1 MDFLRSMITGNTACN
16 NLEYPS
22 VYNAAA
28 GRSEQCS
35 SETPG
40 AGWSLVVTL
49 SADEDKR
56 LHNLMSKHFKS
67 VAQRDSRLG
76 EYAGIQAKM
85 MAEIQSIL
93 PQQPQPSQ
101 QEGPPSPNDPTGSG
115 GGNIKPGNA
124 PEPGA
129 AGFTGAG
136 GGDNAGQQSPQAQPG
151 QGVPVQ

>member
-1 MDFLRSMITGNTACN
+1 MDI
-16 NLEYPS
+16 
-22 VYNAAA
+22 
-28 GRSEQCS
+28 
-35 SETPG
+35 
-40 AGWSLVVTL
+40 
-49 SADEDKR
+49 DEDLILNDPR
-56 LHNLMSKHFKS
+56 EA
-67 VAQRDSRLG
+67 V
-76 EYAGIQAKM
+76 IQAKM

-93 PQQPQPSQ
+93 PQQPQPPQ

-136 GGDNAGQQSPQAQPG
+136 GGDNGGQQSPQAQPG